1 MRYYNFALYAS
12 AEQIR
17 ENTTIN
23 LREYAY
29 ENPIA
34 AVNNYMYK
42 RLDNDVAFLT
52 YREER
57 NTIFAVFV
65 YDEKKKTFADAFSH
79 ATNVLK
85 EDFSV
90 NRIKTAP
97 YEIIIISR
105 RELFQTKAAVR
116 MLYMIR
122 HLFMNSQI

>member
-1 MRYYNFALYAS
+1 M
-12 AEQIR
+12 
-17 ENTTIN
+17 T
-23 LREYAY
+23 
-29 ENPIA
+29 
-34 AVNNYMYK
+34 K
-42 RLDNDVAFLT
+42 
-52 YREER
+52 
-57 NTIFAVFV
+57 
-65 YDEKKKTFADAFSH
+65 KKKTFADAFSH